1 MMKKKCNVSKLK
13 EFKKNMD
20 QKIESMMEDEVE
32 YKEFM
37 ARIREK

>member
-1 MMKKKCNVSKLK
+1 MKKKGNVSKLK
-13 EFKKNMD
+13 QFKKNMD